1 MYGLIGNPIKHSFS
15 ADFFNSKFKREGID
29 EEYRLFQLEKI
40 DDLKEL
46 LAEHKD
52 LKGLNVTIPFKQ
64 QVIPYLDRLS
74 DEAREIGAVNVIK
87 ISEGGHCLEG
97 FNSDA
102 VGFRDSIKPLL
113 RPHMR
118 KALILGTG
126 GASRAVEYVLRKEGL
141 EVMKVSRKGKDG
153 LLSYSDMT
161 QEVMSEFHVIV
172 NTTPLGMW
180 PKTDTCPD
188 IPYPLLT
195 PGHLCFDLVY
205 NPETTLFMHKA
216 SEMGA
221 TVKNG
226 LEMLHGQAI
235 AAWKI
240 WNSQSV

>member
-46 LAEHKD
+46 LTEHKD
-52 LKGLNVTIPFKQ
+52 LKGLNVTIPYKQ

-87 ISEGGHCLEG
+87 ISEGGHRLKG

-188 IPYPLLT
+188 IPYSLLT

-205 NPETTLFMHKA
+205 NPETTLFMQKA

-240 WNSQSV
+240 WNS

>member
-46 LAEHKD
+46 LTEHKD
-52 LKGLNVTIPFKQ
+52 LKGLNVTIPYKQ
-64 QVIPYLDRLS
+64 QVIPYLDGLS

-87 ISEGGHCLEG
+87 ISEGGHRLEG
-97 FNSDA
+97 LNSDA

-205 NPETTLFMHKA
+205 NPETTLFMQKA

-240 WNSQSV
+240 WNS

>member
-46 LAEHKD
+46 LTEHKD
-52 LKGLNVTIPFKQ
+52 LKGLNVTIPYKQ
-64 QVIPYLDRLS
+64 QVIPYLDGLS

-87 ISEGGHCLEG
+87 ISEGGHRLEG

-161 QEVMSEFHVIV
+161 QEVMSEFHIIV

-188 IPYPLLT
+188 IPYSLLT
-195 PGHLCFDLVY
+195 PGHLCFYLVY
-205 NPETTLFMHKA
+205 NPETTLFMQKA

-240 WNSQSV
+240 WNS

>member
-46 LAEHKD
+46 LTEHKD
-52 LKGLNVTIPFKQ
+52 LKGLNVTIPYKQ
-64 QVIPYLDRLS
+64 QVIPYLDGLS

-87 ISEGGHCLEG
+87 ISEGGHRFEG

-188 IPYPLLT
+188 IPYSLLT

-205 NPETTLFMHKA
+205 NPETTLFMQKA

-240 WNSQSV
+240 WNS